1 MNKRKKIR
9 ISIAIGLLLIIGIV
23 GGNLYMTK
31 QTHNQRVAEMANTL
45 RYEGFETEIAKELK
59 EKYPDIKA
67 IRFEGTS
74 KNDKTGSY
82 WSTFY
87 IIADW
92 TTGQPESEYYSD
104 FTGYSSLEDIRTN
117 GYGMSL
123 PELMYK
129 YEETEKT
136 EKTVTPV
143 LVTNSTGKKK
153 EV

>member
-31 QTHNQRVAEMANTL
+31 QTHNQRVAEMANNL
-45 RYEGFETEIAKELK
+45 RYEGFETEIVKKLK

-104 FTGYSSLEDIRTN
+104 FTGYGSIQDIQN
-117 GYGMSL
+117 SGYSMGITK
-123 PELMYK
+123 LMDK
-129 YEETEKT
+129 YDETGKT
-136 EKTVTPV
+136 LNSV
-143 LVTNSTGKKK
+143 LVTYSTGKKK

>member
-31 QTHNQRVAEMANTL
+31 QTHNQRVAEMANNL
-45 RYEGFETEIAKELK
+45 RYERFETEIVKELK

-104 FTGYSSLEDIRTN
+104 FTGYGSIQDIQN
-117 GYGMSL
+117 SGYSMGITK
-123 PELMYK
+123 LMDK
-129 YEETEKT
+129 YRGTGKT
-136 EKTVTPV
+136 IDSV
-143 LVTNSTGKKK
+143 LVTYSTGKKK

>member
-31 QTHNQRVAEMANTL
+31 QTHNQRVAEMANNL
-45 RYEGFETEIAKELK
+45 RYEGFETEIVKELK

-104 FTGYSSLEDIRTN
+104 FTGYGSIQDIQN
-117 GYGMSL
+117 SGYSMGITK
-123 PELMYK
+123 LMDK
-129 YEETEKT
+129 YRGTGKT
-136 EKTVTPV
+136 IDSV
-143 LVTNSTGKKK
+143 LVTYSTGKKK

>member
-1 MNKRKKIR
+1 
-9 ISIAIGLLLIIGIV
+9 
-23 GGNLYMTK
+23 
-31 QTHNQRVAEMANTL
+31 MANNL
-45 RYEGFETEIAKELK
+45 RYEGFETEIVKKLK

-104 FTGYSSLEDIRTN
+104 FTGYGSIQDIQN
-117 GYGMSL
+117 SGYSMGITK
-123 PELMYK
+123 LMDK
-129 YEETEKT
+129 YRGTGKT
-136 EKTVTPV
+136 IDSV
-143 LVTNSTGKKK
+143 LVTYSTGKKK

>member
-9 ISIAIGLLLIIGIV
+9 IGIVITLLLIIGII
-23 GGNLYMTK
+23 GGKLYMAK
-31 QTHNQRVAEMANTL
+31 QTHNQRVAEMANKL
-45 RYEGFETEIAKELK
+45 RYEGFETEIVKELK
-59 EKYPDIKA
+59 KEFPDIKA

-104 FTGYSSLEDIRTN
+104 FTGYGSIQDIQN
-117 GYGMSL
+117 SGYSMGITK
-123 PELMYK
+123 LMDK
-129 YEETEKT
+129 YRGTGKT
-136 EKTVTPV
+136 IDSV
-143 LVTNSTGKKK
+143 LVTYSTGKKK

>member
-9 ISIAIGLLLIIGIV
+9 ISIAIGLLLITGIV
-23 GGNLYMTK
+23 GGKLYMTK
-31 QTHNQRVAEMANTL
+31 QTHNQRVAEMANNL
-45 RYEGFETEIAKELK
+45 RYEGFETEIVKKLK

-104 FTGYSSLEDIRTN
+104 FTGYGSIQDIQN
-117 GYGMSL
+117 SGYSMGITK
-123 PELMYK
+123 LMDK
-129 YEETEKT
+129 YRGTGKT
-136 EKTVTPV
+136 IDSV
-143 LVTNSTGKKK
+143 LVTYSTGKKK

>member
-9 ISIAIGLLLIIGIV
+9 ISITIPLLLVVGIV

-31 QTHNQRVAEMANTL
+31 QTQNQRVAEMANTL
-45 RYEGFETEIAKELK
+45 RYEGFETEIVKELK

-104 FTGYSSLEDIRTN
+104 FTGYGSIQDIQN
-117 GYGMSL
+117 SGYSMGITK
-123 PELMYK
+123 LMDK
-129 YEETEKT
+129 YRGTGKT
-136 EKTVTPV
+136 IDSV
-143 LVTNSTGKKK
+143 LVTYSTGKKK

>member
-31 QTHNQRVAEMANTL
+31 QTHNQRVAEMANNL
-45 RYEGFETEIAKELK
+45 RYEGFETEIVKKLK

-104 FTGYSSLEDIRTN
+104 FTGYGSIQDIQN
-117 GYGMSL
+117 SGYSMGITK
-123 PELMYK
+123 LMDK
-129 YEETEKT
+129 YRGTGKT
-136 EKTVTPV
+136 IDSV
-143 LVTNSTGKKK
+143 LVTYSTGKKK

>member
-9 ISIAIGLLLIIGIV
+9 IGIAIGLLLIIGIV

-31 QTHNQRVAEMANTL
+31 QTHNQRVAEMANNL
-45 RYEGFETEIAKELK
+45 RYEGFETEIVKKLK

-104 FTGYSSLEDIRTN
+104 FTGYGSIQDIQN
-117 GYGMSL
+117 SGYSMGITK
-123 PELMYK
+123 LMDK
-129 YEETEKT
+129 YRGTGKT
-136 EKTVTPV
+136 IDSV
-143 LVTNSTGKKK
+143 LVTYSTGKKK

>member
-9 ISIAIGLLLIIGIV
+9 IRIVVPLLLVVGVVGVV
-23 GGNLYMTK
+23 GGKLYMTK
-31 QTHNQRVAEMANTL
+31 QTHNQRVAEMANKL
-45 RYEGFETEIAKELK
+45 RYEGFETEIVKELK

-129 YEETEKT
+129 HDGTG
-136 EKTVTPV
+136 KTVTSV
-143 LVTNSTGKKK
+143 LVTYSSGKKK

>member
-9 ISIAIGLLLIIGIV
+9 ISIAIPLLLVVGIV

-31 QTHNQRVAEMANTL
+31 QSQNQRVAEMANTL
-45 RYEGFETEIAKELK
+45 RYEGFETEIVKELK

-104 FTGYSSLEDIRTN
+104 FTGYGSIQDIQN
-117 GYGMSL
+117 SGYSMGITK
-123 PELMYK
+123 LMDK
-129 YEETEKT
+129 YDETGKT
-136 EKTVTPV
+136 LNSV
-143 LVTNSTGKKK
+143 LVTYSTGKKK

>member
-9 ISIAIGLLLIIGIV
+9 ISIAIGLLLVIGVV
-23 GGNLYMTK
+23 GGKLYMTK
-31 QTHNQRVAEMANTL
+31 QTHNQRVAEMANKL
-45 RYEGFETEIAKELK
+45 RYEGFETEIVKELK
-59 EKYPDIKA
+59 KEFPDIKA

-82 WSTFY
+82 WSTLY

-104 FTGYSSLEDIRTN
+104 FTGYGSIQDIQN
-117 GYGMSL
+117 SGYSMGITK
-123 PELMYK
+123 LMDK
-129 YEETEKT
+129 YDETGKT
-136 EKTVTPV
+136 LNSV
-143 LVTNSTGKKK
+143 LVTYSTGKKK

>member
-9 ISIAIGLLLIIGIV
+9 ISITIPLLLVVGIV

-31 QTHNQRVAEMANTL
+31 QSQNQRVAEMANTL
-45 RYEGFETEIAKELK
+45 RYEGFETEIVKELK

-104 FTGYSSLEDIRTN
+104 FTGYGSIQDIQN
-117 GYGMSL
+117 SGYSMGITK
-123 PELMYK
+123 LMDK
-129 YEETEKT
+129 YRGTGKT
-136 EKTVTPV
+136 IDSV
-143 LVTNSTGKKK
+143 LVTYSTGKKK

>member
-9 ISIAIGLLLIIGIV
+9 ISIAIGLLLITGIV
-23 GGNLYMTK
+23 GGKLYMTK
-31 QTHNQRVAEMANTL
+31 QTHNQRVAEMANKL
-45 RYEGFETEIAKELK
+45 RYEGFETEIVKELK
-59 EKYPDIKA
+59 KEFPDIKA

-104 FTGYSSLEDIRTN
+104 FTGYGSIQDIQN
-117 GYGMSL
+117 SGYSMGITK
-123 PELMYK
+123 LMDK
-129 YEETEKT
+129 YDETGKT
-136 EKTVTPV
+136 LNSV
-143 LVTNSTGKKK
+143 LVTYSTGKKK

>member
-9 ISIAIGLLLIIGIV
+9 IGIAIGLLLIIGIV

-31 QTHNQRVAEMANTL
+31 QTHNQRVAEMANNL
-45 RYEGFETEIAKELK
+45 RYERFETEIVKELK

-104 FTGYSSLEDIRTN
+104 FTGYGSIQDIQN
-117 GYGMSL
+117 SGYSMGITK
-123 PELMYK
+123 LMDK
-129 YEETEKT
+129 YRGTGKT
-136 EKTVTPV
+136 IDSV
-143 LVTNSTGKKK
+143 LVTYSTGKKK

>member
-1 MNKRKKIR
+1 
-9 ISIAIGLLLIIGIV
+9 
-23 GGNLYMTK
+23 MTK
-31 QTHNQRVAEMANTL
+31 QTHNQRVAEMANKL
-45 RYEGFETEIAKELK
+45 RYEGFETEIVKELK
-59 EKYPDIKA
+59 KEFPDIKA

-104 FTGYSSLEDIRTN
+104 FTGYGSIQDIQN
-117 GYGMSL
+117 SGYSMGITK
-123 PELMYK
+123 LMDK
-129 YEETEKT
+129 YDETGKT
-136 EKTVTPV
+136 LNSV
-143 LVTNSTGKKK
+143 LVTYSTGKKK

>member
-31 QTHNQRVAEMANTL
+31 QTHNQRVAEMANNL
-45 RYEGFETEIAKELK
+45 RYEGFETEIVKKLK

-104 FTGYSSLEDIRTN
+104 FTGYGSIQDIQN
-117 GYGMSL
+117 SGYSMGITK
-123 PELMYK
+123 LMDK
-129 YEETEKT
+129 YRGTGKT
-136 EKTVTPV
+136 IDSV
-143 LVTNSTGKKK
+143 LVSYSTGKKK

>member
-9 ISIAIGLLLIIGIV
+9 IGIAIGLLLIIGIV
-23 GGNLYMTK
+23 GGKLYMTK
-31 QTHNQRVAEMANTL
+31 QTQNQRVAEMANTL

-104 FTGYSSLEDIRTN
+104 FTGYGSIQDIQN
-117 GYGMSL
+117 SGYSMGITK
-123 PELMYK
+123 LMDK
-129 YEETEKT
+129 YRGTGKT
-136 EKTVTPV
+136 IDSV
-143 LVTNSTGKKK
+143 LVTYSTGKKK

>member
-1 MNKRKKIR
+1 
-9 ISIAIGLLLIIGIV
+9 
-23 GGNLYMTK
+23 MTK
-31 QTHNQRVAEMANTL
+31 QTHNQRVAEMANNL
-45 RYEGFETEIAKELK
+45 RYEGFETEIVKKLK

-104 FTGYSSLEDIRTN
+104 FTGYGSIQDIQN
-117 GYGMSL
+117 SGYSMGITK
-123 PELMYK
+123 LMDK
-129 YEETEKT
+129 YRGTGKT
-136 EKTVTPV
+136 IDSV
-143 LVTNSTGKKK
+143 LVTYSTGKKK